1 MSKKDDLSY
10 DELLKIYQRKRKELT
25 LQQLRDILDMKDSKD
40 LSVNELLSEYRR
52 DVAPSPSKPGEDSD
66 DDDDDSDS
74 DSDDEMDVV
83 QPTAHRTPGG
93 AVGGSNAFQRPS
105 GYGPGVGPGGNVTYG
120 K

>member
-52 DVAPSPSKPGEDSD
+52 DVAPSPSKPGDDSD

-83 QPTAHRTPGG
+83 QPSRPGMN
-93 AVGGSNAFQRPS
+93 SSAFQRP
-105 GYGPGVGPGGNVTYG
+105 GYPGAPIQYA